1 MKMHGIPS
9 QHSAYEVFII
19 EPFLRQNHKK
29 KVPMRIKGPAIV
41 VPNTMNSLS
50 SPSLTKTIDRID
62 IAPSSPILLPIV
74 IKTHFLVTGFL
85 KICLTAPQTLP
96 IVMALESFST
106 RSLANMNTSQ
116 LLTRMYARKKY
127 IHGTV
132 PHTTSSFSFP
142 SHCRQNSAEFSKVK
156 MSKETQLPTAIAI

>member
-9 QHSAYEVFII
+9 QHNAYEVFMI

-29 KVPMRIKGPAIV
+29 KVPMRMKGPAIV
-41 VPNTMNSLS
+41 VPKTIDSLS
-50 SPSLTKTIDRID
+50 SPSLTKTTDRID
-62 IAPSSPILLPIV
+62 IAPSRPSLLHIV
-74 IKTHFLVTGFL
+74 TRTHFLVAGFL

-96 IVMALESFST
+96 IVITLETFST

-116 LLTRMYARKKY
+116 LVTRQYDIMKY
-127 IHGTV
+127 IHGSV

-142 SHCRQNSAEFSKVK
+142 SHCRQNSAEFSKVNT
-156 MSKETQLPTAIAI
+156 S